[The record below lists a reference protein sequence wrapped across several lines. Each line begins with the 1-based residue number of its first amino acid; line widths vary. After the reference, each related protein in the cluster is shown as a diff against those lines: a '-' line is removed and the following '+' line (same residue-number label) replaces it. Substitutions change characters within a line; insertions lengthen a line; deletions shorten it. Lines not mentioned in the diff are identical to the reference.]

1 MVGKNEEI
9 TTQLSQVRLWG
20 LTGENEM
27 ERQGWRI
34 HWCGVFNKGVRKMVP
49 IWGFLARLIQ

>member
-1 MVGKNEEI
+1 MNRVQSLFMAGKNEEM
-9 TTQLSQVRLWG
+9 TTELSQVRLWG

-34 HWCGVFNKGVRKMVP
+34 HLVWSFE
-49 IWGFLARLIQ
+49 